1 MKKETLVSIAE
12 RAECSISTV
21 SRVLSGNA
29 AKYRISRRTVERV
42 MEEVRRCN
50 YTPSLLAK
58 GLRTNRTD
66 TIGLL
71 IPNIENSFFSHAAGI
86 IIREARNYNYKVVV
100 VDTQEDERNERDG
113 LSALLARRVD
123 GIIAAPCGN
132 DAPLFTGVQRGGM
145 PLVLIDRYLPDAGEL
160 SYVTTDNYRGA
171 VMATEYLLENGHRR
185 IACIQGTPHSMPV
198 RDRVRGFADTLR
210 ARGLG
215 DRIVVSG
222 EDFSVQNGYLETKL
236 ALAREERPTAIF
248 ALSNLILLGVVKA
261 VHESGLRIPDDI
273 SVVSF
278 DDNMLFNYLD
288 PAITCIGQPTDEIGK
303 TKRTFPFIER
313 PHTGVDQI
321 ISGNKFK
328 RVTHISIITY
338 KRTDFK
344 RKLKNRS
351 FYADKNLSVGFR
363 RYDTPVPVSF
373 RKRRGLRARHKQVF
387 PLYPPLPHNRRRTG
401 TRAHRTDTHLRE

>member
-12 RAECSISTV
+12 RSGCSISTV

-29 AKYRISRRTVERV
+29 AKYRISQRTVARV
-42 MEEVRRCN
+42 TEEVKRCN

-71 IPNIENSFFSHAAGI
+71 IPNIENSFFAGVAGVV
-86 IIREARNYNYKVVV
+86 IRESRNYNYKVVV
-100 VDTQEDERNERDG
+100 VDTQEDERNE
-113 LSALLARRVD
+113 LARRVD
-123 GIIAAPCGN
+123 GIVAAPCGSN
-132 DAPLFTGVQRGGM
+132 SELFASVQEGGM
-145 PLVLIDRYLPDAGEL
+145 PLVLIDRYLPDAGML

-198 RDRVRGFADTLR
+198 RDRVRGFGDTLR
-210 ARGLG
+210 AHGLG
-215 DRIVVSG
+215 DRIVVTG

-288 PAITCIGQPTDEIGK
+288 PAITCIGQPTDEIGTLAVK
-303 TKRTFPFIER
+303 LLIRAVREPGAA
-313 PHTGVDQI
+313 PSHLHLPPSLI
-321 ISGNKFK
+321 I
-328 RVTHISIITY
+328 R
-338 KRTDFK
+338 
-344 RKLKNRS
+344 RS
-351 FYADKNLSVGFR
+351 VRNL
-363 RYDTPVPVSF
+363 
-373 RKRRGLRARHKQVF
+373 L
-387 PLYPPLPHNRRRTG
+387 L
-401 TRAHRTDTHLRE
+401 

>member
-12 RAECSISTV
+12 RSGCSISTV

-29 AKYRISRRTVERV
+29 AKYRISQRTVARV
-42 MEEVRRCN
+42 TEEVKRCN

-71 IPNIENSFFSHAAGI
+71 IPNIENSFFAGVAGVV
-86 IIREARNYNYKVVV
+86 IRESRNYNYKVVV
-100 VDTQEDERNERDG
+100 VDTQEDERNEQDG

-123 GIIAAPCGN
+123 GIVAAPCGSN
-132 DAPLFTGVQRGGM
+132 SELFASVQEGGM
-145 PLVLIDRYLPDAGEL
+145 PLVLIDRYLPDAGML

-198 RDRVRGFADTLR
+198 RDRVRGFGDTLR
-210 ARGLG
+210 AHGLG
-215 DRIVVSG
+215 DRIVVTG

-236 ALAREERPTAIF
+236 ALAQAERPTAIF

-288 PAITCIGQPTDEIGK
+288 PAITCIGQPTDEIGTLAVK
-303 TKRTFPFIER
+303 LLIRAVREPGAFAPAPAAVADHPPLGAQPAAVR
-313 PHTGVDQI
+313 
-321 ISGNKFK
+321 
-328 RVTHISIITY
+328 
-338 KRTDFK
+338 K
-344 RKLKNRS
+344 RK
-351 FYADKNLSVGFR
+351 
-363 RYDTPVPVSF
+363 
-373 RKRRGLRARHKQVF
+373 
-387 PLYPPLPHNRRRTG
+387 
-401 TRAHRTDTHLRE
+401 AHRIYPGYCLIRVCLMPEPAYRIFQDQFIFGQFNIK

>member
-12 RAECSISTV
+12 RSGCSISTV

-29 AKYRISRRTVERV
+29 AKYRISQRTVARV
-42 MEEVRRCN
+42 TEEVKRCN

-71 IPNIENSFFSHAAGI
+71 IPNIENSFFANVAGVV
-86 IIREARNYNYKVVV
+86 IRESRNYNYKVVV
-100 VDTQEDERNERDG
+100 VDTQEDERNEQDG

-132 DAPLFTGVQRGGM
+132 DAALFASVQEGGM
-145 PLVLIDRYLPDAGEL
+145 PLVLIDRYLPDAGML

-171 VMATEYLLENGHRR
+171 VMAAEYLLENGHRR

-198 RDRVRGFADTLR
+198 RDRVRGFGDTLR
-210 ARGLG
+210 AHGLG
-215 DRIVVSG
+215 DRIVVTG

-288 PAITCIGQPTDEIGK
+288 PAITCIGQPTDEIGTLAVK
-303 TKRTFPFIER
+303 LLIRAVREPGAAPSHLHLPPSLIIRRSVRNLLLWKSASYLSGLLFDKGMPYARTGI
-313 PHTGVDQI
+313 PHF
-321 ISGNKFK
+321 SG
-328 RVTHISIITY
+328 SIHFRSIQY
-338 KRTDFK
+338 KRK
-344 RKLKNRS
+344 RW
-351 FYADKNLSVGFR
+351 
-363 RYDTPVPVSF
+363 PM
-373 RKRRGLRARHKQVF
+373 
-387 PLYPPLPHNRRRTG
+387 PLTV
-401 TRAHRTDTHLRE
+401 

>member
-12 RAECSISTV
+12 RSGCSISTV

-29 AKYRISRRTVERV
+29 AKYRISQRTVARV
-42 MEEVRRCN
+42 TEEVKRCN

-71 IPNIENSFFSHAAGI
+71 IPNIENSFFAGVAGVV
-86 IIREARNYNYKVVV
+86 IRESRNYNYKVVVV
-100 VDTQEDERNERDG
+100 VDTQEDERNEQDG

-132 DAPLFTGVQRGGM
+132 DAALFASVQEGGM
-145 PLVLIDRYLPDAGEL
+145 PLVLIDRYLPDAGML

-198 RDRVRGFADTLR
+198 RDRVRGFGDTLR
-210 ARGLG
+210 AHGLG
-215 DRIVVSG
+215 DRIVVTG

-288 PAITCIGQPTDEIGK
+288 PAITCIGQPTDEIGTLAVK
-303 TKRTFPFIER
+303 LLIRAVREPGAA
-313 PHTGVDQI
+313 PSHLHLPPSLI
-321 ISGNKFK
+321 I
-328 RVTHISIITY
+328 R
-338 KRTDFK
+338 
-344 RKLKNRS
+344 RS
-351 FYADKNLSVGFR
+351 VRNL
-363 RYDTPVPVSF
+363 
-373 RKRRGLRARHKQVF
+373 L
-387 PLYPPLPHNRRRTG
+387 L
-401 TRAHRTDTHLRE
+401 

>member
-12 RAECSISTV
+12 RSGCSISTV

-29 AKYRISRRTVERV
+29 AKYRISQRTVARV
-42 MEEVRRCN
+42 TEEVKRCN

-71 IPNIENSFFSHAAGI
+71 IPNIENSFFAGVAGVV
-86 IIREARNYNYKVVV
+86 IRESRNYNYKVVV
-100 VDTQEDERNERDG
+100 VDTQEDERNEQDG

-123 GIIAAPCGN
+123 GIVAAPCGSN
-132 DAPLFTGVQRGGM
+132 SELFASVQEGGM
-145 PLVLIDRYLPDAGEL
+145 PLVLIDRYLPDAGML

-198 RDRVRGFADTLR
+198 RDRVRGFGDTLR
-210 ARGLG
+210 AHGLG
-215 DRIVVSG
+215 DRIVVTG
-222 EDFSVQNGYLETKL
+222 EDFSVQNGYLE
-236 ALAREERPTAIF
+236 LAREERPTAIF

-288 PAITCIGQPTDEIGK
+288 PAITCIGQPTDEIGTLAVK
-303 TKRTFPFIER
+303 LLIRAVREPGAA
-313 PHTGVDQI
+313 PSHLHLPPSLI
-321 ISGNKFK
+321 I
-328 RVTHISIITY
+328 R
-338 KRTDFK
+338 
-344 RKLKNRS
+344 RS
-351 FYADKNLSVGFR
+351 VRNL
-363 RYDTPVPVSF
+363 
-373 RKRRGLRARHKQVF
+373 L
-387 PLYPPLPHNRRRTG
+387 L
-401 TRAHRTDTHLRE
+401 

>member
-12 RAECSISTV
+12 RSGCSISTV

-29 AKYRISRRTVERV
+29 AKYRISQRTVARV
-42 MEEVRRCN
+42 TEEVKRCN

-71 IPNIENSFFSHAAGI
+71 IPNIENSFFAGVAGVV
-86 IIREARNYNYKVVV
+86 IRESRNYYNYKVVV
-100 VDTQEDERNERDG
+100 VDTQEDERNEQDG

-123 GIIAAPCGN
+123 GIVAAPCGSN
-132 DAPLFTGVQRGGM
+132 AELFASVQEGGM
-145 PLVLIDRYLPDAGEL
+145 PLVLIDRYLPDAGML

-198 RDRVRGFADTLR
+198 RDRVRGFGDTLR
-210 ARGLG
+210 AHGLG
-215 DRIVVSG
+215 DRIVVTG

-288 PAITCIGQPTDEIGK
+288 PAITCIGQPTDEIGTLAVK
-303 TKRTFPFIER
+303 LLIRAIREPGAA
-313 PHTGVDQI
+313 PSHLHLPPSLI
-321 ISGNKFK
+321 I
-328 RVTHISIITY
+328 R
-338 KRTDFK
+338 
-344 RKLKNRS
+344 RS
-351 FYADKNLSVGFR
+351 VRNL
-363 RYDTPVPVSF
+363 
-373 RKRRGLRARHKQVF
+373 L
-387 PLYPPLPHNRRRTG
+387 L
-401 TRAHRTDTHLRE
+401 